1 MTEKVEKVAKAK
13 VDNAEK
19 PAKKTTAKAKTKK
32 AVTEEVTKKPEEE
45 KNQQLA
51 LCNILKDLTISPDT
65 KSIENQDQIIN
76 GNYKLDLTNI
86 QKIQILSMKRLI
98 EKIMEETRDLKNY
111 INIIISNYNRQPTN
125 GINIEDDYIKNIA
138 NIIGEFE
145 TKFFKSFVIR
155 EVMLESEDYA
165 LAKDAVKGLY
175 ILASELCL
183 FPLYEALLD
192 IYEDLEF
199 ETYDDV
205 LKHYEEM
212 MQKYNKIR
220 GIFNA

>member
-1 MTEKVEKVAKAK
+1 MKEKYESCGLNYDLILEKYPNINYFEETV
-13 VDNAEK
+13 NAYLDDPFFKE
-19 PAKKTTAKAKTKK
+19 
-32 AVTEEVTKKPEEE
+32 
-45 KNQQLA
+45 
-51 LCNILKDLTISPDT
+51 LKD
-65 KSIENQDQIIN
+65 
-76 GNYKLDLTNI
+76 
-86 QKIQILSMKRLI
+86 
-98 EKIMEETRDLKNY
+98 
-111 INIIISNYNRQPTN
+111 
-125 GINIEDDYIKNIA
+125 
-138 NIIGEFE
+138 
-145 TKFFKSFVIR
+145 
-155 EVMLESEDYA
+155 MLESEDYA

-183 FPLYEALLD
+183 FPLYETLLD